1 MQRKFA
7 EAAVHLREVIVET
20 GQLAQLFDVVLEAV
34 AQAAEVDFLQADEV
48 EIADVGGDAG
58 QGFALGRAGQELA
71 VPLVG
76 VAEVAAGV
84 DGGLDVVAEDAHSR

>member
-1 MQRKFA
+1 MQREFA
-7 EAAVHLREVIVET
+7 EATVHLREVVVEA

-48 EIADVGGDAG
+48 EIADVGSDAS
-58 QGFALGRAGQELA
+58 QSLALGWAGQELA

-76 VAEVAAGV
+76 VAKVTVGV
-84 DGGLDVVAEDAHSR
+84 DGGLNVVAEDAHSR